1 MKDEKEKKLKLEEL
15 HDTNQIV
22 KPMHHEG
29 HELKSRRDFL
39 AQGFLGMTAFALAP
53 SALSLISSAAHAQV
67 TGCAAPAIT
76 GMTPVIII
84 DLAGGGNI
92 AGSNVMV
99 GGAGGQLDFLLPS
112 NYASLGLPPDFA
124 PSLPGMVN
132 TEMGLAFHSSSGML
146 RGIQSTAAVQTRAN
160 VEGTIFC
167 TTSDD
172 DTGNNQSNPMY
183 WLNKAGAKGQIQQL
197 AGTQQSDSGGNSQ
210 APVESINP
218 AIQPVRVQSNQ
229 DAVNLVSLGNRFA
242 AYSPNQIDMILNTA
256 SNMSGT
262 KIGSIDRRSLPEKI
276 KELLAC
282 GYSGTPEQIK
292 KFSLTNVEP
301 NQDAVANTVFN
312 QITNQGIRDRA
323 KPIAKLVIDGYIGA
337 GTITLGG
344 YDYHDGGRNSGNQ
357 RDFELGQLIGAIMEL
372 AARKQK
378 DVVVY
383 VLTDGGVSANQTIDN
398 TAPSN
403 GNPLGGGGTF
413 GWAGDSGQRSAT
425 FMMVHKSG
433 GRPSIRNNKRQI
445 GYFKSN
451 GAVEGGAGLTSNS
464 VVNTSKAMVANYLAL
479 HGKEGDLESVI
490 GDDPFKASLDKYLV
504 FDKLR

>member
-1 MKDEKEKKLKLEEL
+1 MKDEKENKLKLEEL
-15 HDTNQIV
+15 HDTKQIV
-22 KPMHHEG
+22 KPMQHEG
-29 HELKSRRDFL
+29 HELKTRRDFL

-53 SALSLISSAAHAQV
+53 SALSLLSSAAHAQV
-67 TGCAAPAIT
+67 TGCAAPSIT

-99 GGAGGQLDFLLPS
+99 GGAGGQMDFLLPS
-112 NYASLGLPPDFA
+112 SYASLGLPPDFA
-124 PSLPGMVN
+124 PSLPGQVN
-132 TEMGLAFHSSSGML
+132 TEMGLAFHSTSGML
-146 RGIQSTAAVQTRAN
+146 RGIQSVAAVQTRSN

-183 WLNKAGAKGQIQQL
+183 WLNKAGAKGKIQQL
-197 AGTQQSDSGGNSQ
+197 AGTQQTDSGGNSQ

-218 AIQPVRVQSNQ
+218 SVQPVRIQSNQ
-229 DAVNLVSLGNRFA
+229 DAVNIVSLGNRFA
-242 AYSPNQIDMILNTA
+242 AYSPAQIDMILGTA

-262 KIGSIDRRSLPEKI
+262 KIANIDRRSLPEKI

-282 GYSGTPEQIK
+282 GYSGTPDQIK

-301 NQDAVANTVFN
+301 NQDTVANAVFGK
-312 QITNQGIRDRA
+312 ITNPGLRDRT

-344 YDYHDGGRNSGNQ
+344 YDYHDGSRASGDA

-383 VLTDGGVSANQTIDN
+383 VLTDGGVSANSTIDN
-398 TAPSN
+398 ST
-403 GNPLGGGGTF
+403 GGGGRF
-413 GWAGDSGQRSAT
+413 GWAGDSGQRSST
-425 FMMVHKSG
+425 FMMVYKSG
-433 GRPSIRNNKRQI
+433 GKPSIRNQKRQI

-451 GAVEGGAGLTSNS
+451 GAVEGAALLTSNS

-479 HGKEGDLESVI
+479 HGKEGSLEAVI
-490 GDDPFKASLDKYLV
+490 GDDPFKTSLDKYLV

>member
-1 MKDEKEKKLKLEEL
+1 MKDDKEKKLKIEEL

-29 HELKSRRDFL
+29 HSLKTRRDFL
-39 AQGFLGMTAFALAP
+39 SQGFLGMTAFALAP
-53 SALSLISSAAHAQV
+53 SALSLLSNAAHAQV
-67 TGCAAPAIT
+67 AGCAAPSIT
-76 GMTPVIII
+76 GMAPVIII

-99 GGAGGQLDFLLPS
+99 GGAGGQMDFLLPS
-112 NYASLGLPPDFA
+112 SYASLGLPPDFA
-124 PSLPGMVN
+124 PSLPGKVN
-132 TEMGLAFHSSSGML
+132 NEMGLAFHSDSGML
-146 RGIQSTAAVQTRAN
+146 KGIQSVTAVQTRSN

-197 AGTQQSDSGGNSQ
+197 AGTQQSDSGGNS
-210 APVESINP
+210 ASPVESINP
-218 AIQPVRVQSNQ
+218 SIQPVRVQSNQ

-242 AYSPNQIDMILNTA
+242 AYSPTQIDKILETA
-256 SNMSGT
+256 GNMSGT
-262 KIGSIDRRSLPEKI
+262 KIANIDRRSLPEKI

-282 GYSGTPEQIK
+282 GYSGTPDQIK
-292 KFSLTNVEP
+292 KFSLVNVEP
-301 NQDAVANTVFN
+301 NQDAVATAVFS

-344 YDYHDGGRNSGNQ
+344 YDYHDGSRASGDA

-372 AARKQK
+372 AARKNK

-383 VLTDGGVSANQTIDN
+383 VLTDGGVSANSTIDN
-398 TAPSN
+398 ST
-403 GNPLGGGGTF
+403 GGGGKF
-413 GWAGDSGQRSAT
+413 GWAGDSGQRSST
-425 FMMVHKSG
+425 FMMVYKKDG
-433 GRPSIRNNKRQI
+433 KPSIRNQKRQI

-451 GAVEGGAGLTSNS
+451 GAVEGAALLTSNS

-479 HGKEGDLESVI
+479 HGKEGTLEAVI
-490 GDDPFKASLDKYLV
+490 GDDPFKTSLDKYLV

>member
-22 KPMHHEG
+22 KPMLHEG
-29 HELKSRRDFL
+29 HEMKSRRDFL

-53 SALSLISSAAHAQV
+53 SALSLISSSAHAQA
-67 TGCAAPAIT
+67 TGCAAPGIT

-99 GGAGGQLDFLLPS
+99 GGAGGQLDFLLPA

-124 PSLPGMVN
+124 PSLPGKVN
-132 TEMGLAFHSSSGML
+132 SEMGLAFHSDSGML
-146 RGIQSTAAVQTRAN
+146 KGIQSVAAVQTRSN

-197 AGTQQSDSGGNSQ
+197 AGTQQSDSGGNS
-210 APVESINP
+210 ASPVESINP
-218 AIQPVRVQSNQ
+218 SIQPVRVQSNQ

-242 AYSPNQIDMILNTA
+242 GYSPSQIDMILGTA
-256 SNMSGT
+256 GNMSGT
-262 KIGSIDRRSLPEKI
+262 KIGKIDRRSLPDKI

-282 GYSGTPEQIK
+282 GYSGTPDQIK
-292 KFSLTNVEP
+292 KFSLVNVEP
-301 NQDAVANTVFN
+301 NQDAVATAVFN

-344 YDYHDGGRNSGNQ
+344 YDYHDGSRASGDA

-383 VLTDGGVSANQTIDN
+383 VLTDGGVSANNTVDN
-398 TAPSN
+398 ST
-403 GNPLGGGGTF
+403 GGGGKF
-413 GWAGDSGQRSAT
+413 GWAGDSGQRSST
-425 FMMVHKSG
+425 FMMVYKSG
-433 GRPSIRNNKRQI
+433 GKPSIRNQKRQI

-451 GAVEGGAGLTSNS
+451 GAVEGAALLTSNS

-479 HGKEGDLESVI
+479 HGKEGDLESII
-490 GDDPFKASLDKYLV
+490 GDDPFKTSLDKYLV

>member
-1 MKDEKEKKLKLEEL
+1 MKEDDKEKKLKLEEL

-22 KPMHHEG
+22 KPMLHEG
-29 HELKSRRDFL
+29 HALKSRRDFL

-53 SALSLISSAAHAQV
+53 SALSLISGAAHAQV
-67 TGCAAPAIT
+67 TGCAAPGVT

-99 GGAGGQLDFLLPS
+99 GGAGGQLDFLLPA

-124 PSLPGMVN
+124 PSLPGKVN
-132 TEMGLAFHSSSGML
+132 SEMGLAFHSDSGML
-146 RGIQSTAAVQTRAN
+146 KGIQSIATVQTRSN

-197 AGTQQSDSGGNSQ
+197 AGTQQSDSGGNSA
-210 APVESINP
+210 APADSINP

-229 DAVNLVSLGNRFA
+229 EAVNIVSLGNRFA
-242 AYSPNQIDMILNTA
+242 SWSPAQIDMILGTA

-292 KFSLTNVEP
+292 KFSLNNVEP
-301 NQDAVANTVFN
+301 DRDTVATTVFN
-312 QITNQGIRDRA
+312 RITNQGLRNRA

-344 YDYHDGGRNSGNQ
+344 YDYHDGSRASGDA

-372 AARKQK
+372 AAQKDK

-383 VLTDGGVSANQTIDN
+383 VLTDGGVAANSTVDN
-398 TAPSN
+398 ST
-403 GNPLGGGGTF
+403 GGGGKF
-413 GWAGDSGQRSAT
+413 GWAGDSGQRSST
-425 FMMVHKSG
+425 FMMVYKKD
-433 GRPSIRNNKRQI
+433 GRPSIRNQKRQI
-445 GYFKSN
+445 GYFKAN
-451 GAVEGGAGLTSNS
+451 GAVEGGALLTSNS

-479 HGKEGDLESVI
+479 HGKEGTLEAVI
-490 GDDPFKASLDKYLV
+490 GDDPFKTSLDKYLV